1 MKSPKVL
8 LIHFACQGY
17 HKAANL
23 GELRN
28 NHDPCC
34 TYEGDNNVLGQQTS
48 NWLVRQWDNGVENPS
63 GTAEFIDRRDN
74 ILQYTYEKVR
84 DKNSLASI
92 ECMFSQNYQIVQI
105 SF

>member
-1 MKSPKVL
+1 ML
-8 LIHFACQGY
+8 QGY

-48 NWLVRQWDNGVENPS
+48 NWLVRQWENGVENPS
-63 GTAEFIDRRDN
+63 GTAAFIDRRDV
-74 ILQYTYEKVR
+74 IMKYTFDQIR
-84 DKNSLASI
+84 DKNSSNSI
-92 ECMFSQNYQIVQI
+92 LCALSINPFALVCGLRLKLILI
-105 SF
+105 